1 MIRAA
6 LLGLALWLA
15 AVGGA
20 ARAHEFMPAL
30 LTIEGAG
37 GEYRVLFKL
46 PALGNEPMPLTAR
59 FPGGCRKA
67 DERIEAD
74 PNGAFA
80 RSYAL
85 SCAAPLAGAE
95 IAVEGLDRTP
105 TDVIV
110 RVIAPSGAV
119 QTARVLAAEPRFTV
133 AAEPTTLDV
142 AATYTVLGMQHILLG
157 LDHVLFVFALLLLIR
172 RRGTLLWTITA
183 FTAAHSITLALAA
196 LGFAQIPGPAVE
208 ALVALSIV
216 FLAAEVVQRRAGA
229 AHLSPPFVAFAF
241 GLLHGLGFGGALAR
255 IGLPQGEIALA
266 LVTFNVGV
274 ELGQLAI
281 VTVALLATLSLR
293 RLLAV
298 PLEGLRP
305 AFAYSIGMVAAV
317 WFAERMLGILAA

>member
-1 MIRAA
+1 MRAA
-6 LLGLALWLA
+6 LLALALWLA
-15 AVGGA
+15 AAGGA

-30 LTIEGAG
+30 LSIEGAE

-46 PALGNEPMPLTAR
+46 PAIGNEPMPLAAR
-59 FPGGCRKA
+59 FPDGCTKTG
-67 DERIEAD
+67 ERLDTDAAE
-74 PNGAFA
+74 AFA

-85 SCAAPLAGAE
+85 SCAAPLAGSE
-95 IAVEGLDRTP
+95 VAVEGLDETP

-133 AAEPTTLDV
+133 ASEPTTLDV

-172 RRGTLLWTITA
+172 RRSTLLWTITA

-196 LGFAQIPGPAVE
+196 LGFAAIPGPAVE

-229 AHLSPPFVAFAF
+229 ARLSPPFVAFAF

-281 VTVALLATLSLR
+281 VAVALLATLSLH
-293 RLLAV
+293 RLLALR
-298 PLEGLRP
+298 LEGLRP

-317 WFAERMLGILAA
+317 WFAERMAGILAA